1 MEYDRMSKKWL
12 EQRDDAVFLNRS
24 SQGDIASLAIP
35 TPDHYY
41 PLLYTLGLK
50 NRNDELQFFNEKV
63 NYGSISMRSMV
74 YGANV

>member
-1 MEYDRMSKKWL
+1 
-12 EQRDDAVFLNRS
+12 
-24 SQGDIASLAIP
+24 
-35 TPDHYY
+35 
-41 PLLYTLGLK
+41 LYTLGLK